1 MNATL
6 PAPQKQ
12 ATENSPIPASPNTQL
27 LPELANRYTPLKE
40 LGSGTQGKVF
50 LAERLADNKSV
61 AIKQLRID
69 SIKTWKEYT
78 LFHREAD
85 VLATLNIP
93 GVVKLYEAC
102 DYLEATPPCSYLV
115 QEYIEGMTLKQV
127 LSSGYRFSLDRAYD
141 LILQLID
148 ILEKLHTH
156 QPPVIHRDIKPSNII
171 LQDLDSSHFRVFLID
186 FGAVANP
193 KVQSGG
199 STVAGTFGYM
209 SPEQIIGRATPQSDT
224 YALAALFAYIISGV
238 DPADMK
244 TQDLRLII
252 DPYVENHPVALVQ
265 TLRRMLEPDL
275 ENRLADL
282 KELRKRFSNF
292 KQGNYILENEN
303 YQRFSKQELIDRLN
317 AVKHLC
323 QPQNLEIWQNLPDLP
338 QNREPFPCQ
347 IYTHPRFENYP
358 VHQTDPIAPLVSISS
373 LLLGILLVQTPI
385 FLLFIGLLYLN
396 SIRPTADYITTCYFL
411 SLYAALIIGLMTPL
425 IEYIDRRLKLNKV
438 ETKGR
443 LPWIKDINYKK
454 SSICNLQE
462 EIYMSGRKT
471 IATINSIEYLAIKRT
486 YDYIKRSD
494 GFLIGKTVPVR
505 IEEPPSFRIYY
516 QFNPPDDNEIDD
528 IVHYVDIHRD
538 PTGLFRAGDPLPILY
553 SGLKVPGKPMRVTQS
568 MPYPFPLDDL
578 ENPTDYIGKSMTRHK
593 F

>member
-1 MNATL
+1 
-6 PAPQKQ
+6 
-12 ATENSPIPASPNTQL
+12 
-27 LPELANRYTPLKE
+27 
-40 LGSGTQGKVF
+40 
-50 LAERLADNKSV
+50 
-61 AIKQLRID
+61 
-69 SIKTWKEYT
+69 
-78 LFHREAD
+78 
-85 VLATLNIP
+85 
-93 GVVKLYEAC
+93 
-102 DYLEATPPCSYLV
+102 
-115 QEYIEGMTLKQV
+115 
-127 LSSGYRFSLDRAYD
+127 
-141 LILQLID
+141 
-148 ILEKLHTH
+148 
-156 QPPVIHRDIKPSNII
+156 NII

-193 KVQSGG
+193 QVQSGG

-224 YALAALFAYIISGV
+224 YALAAMFAYIISGV

-303 YQRFSKQELIDRLN
+303 YQRFSKQELITRLN

-396 SIRPTADYITTCYFL
+396 SIRPTADHITTCYFL

-443 LPWIKDINYKK
+443 LPWINAINHKK
-454 SSICNLQE
+454 SLRCYMQE
-462 EIYMSGRKT
+462 ALYMTGRKT
-471 IATINSIEYLAIKRT
+471 IAAVISIEYLAIKRNNG
-486 YDYIKRSD
+486 YH
-494 GFLIGKTVPVR
+494 V
-505 IEEPPSFRIYY
+505 EEPPSFRIYY
-516 QFNPPDDNEIDD
+516 QFNPPDDDNIDD
-528 IVHYVDIHRD
+528 IVHYIDIHRD
-538 PTGLFRAGDPLPILY
+538 PTGLFKVGDPLPILY
-553 SGLKVPGKPMRVTQS
+553 SGSQELGKPMHVTQS

-578 ENPTDYIGKSMTRHK
+578 EDPSDYIGKSMTNDEY
-593 F
+593 